1 LNSQFIEASELIIT
15 DSGKIYHLNLA
26 PSDLAQTVITVGD
39 PDRVAMVSKYFDS
52 VEIRANH
59 REFVTH
65 TGFYKGHRIS
75 VVSTGIGPD
84 NIDIVLNELDALVNI
99 DFASRQIKNKKTALE
114 IIRIGT
120 AGGLIPGVPVD
131 SFVISQKAIGLDNMI
146 HYYAHSE
153 SFSSNEY
160 IDAFTNH
167 MNWNPLNSRP
177 YIVEADPDLFHR
189 LASEKTIQG
198 TTVTNVGFYGPQ
210 GRKLQLELHDESW
223 NSRLENFE
231 FNGEKI
237 TNLEM
242 ETAAIYGLSKLL
254 GHKAV
259 SMNAIVANRA
269 LGEFSRDSQTTIDS
283 LIRYTL
289 DKITS

>member
-1 LNSQFIEASELIIT
+1 
-15 DSGKIYHLNLA
+15 
-26 PSDLAQTVITVGD
+26 
-39 PDRVAMVSKYFDS
+39 MVSKYFDS

-65 TGFYKGHRIS
+65 TGFYKGHRIR

-84 NIDIVLNELDALVNI
+84 NIDIVLNKLDALVNI

-198 TTVTNVGFYGPQ
+198 TTVTNVGLYGPQ

-269 LGEFSRDSQTTIDS
+269 LGKFSQDSQTTIDS